1 MALQR
6 ARIESADL
14 YRNLAELAE
23 SPHAARL
30 GENFGAALGIFARHA
45 SLQAG
50 IRHQVVIALGARTT
64 VFASSRVCAIIC
76 AWRRLTT
83 GLSRRRH

>member
-14 YRNLAELAE
+14 YRNLAE

-30 GENFGAALGIFARHA
+30 GENFGAALGMHR
-45 SLQAG
+45 S
-50 IRHQVVIALGARTT
+50 RP
-64 VFASSRVCAIIC
+64 VFAIKS
-76 AWRRLTT
+76 
-83 GLSRRRH
+83 